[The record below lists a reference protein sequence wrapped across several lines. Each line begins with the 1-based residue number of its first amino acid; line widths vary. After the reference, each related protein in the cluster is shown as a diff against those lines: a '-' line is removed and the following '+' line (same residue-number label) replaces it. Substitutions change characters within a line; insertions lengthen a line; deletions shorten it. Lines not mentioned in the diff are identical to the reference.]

1 MRTPIYKIIRTTH
14 QESVAAEKDILRQV
28 AECELTPIRVVFF
41 SAIDTNE
48 EYTTQL
54 KRISHL
60 TNEIFGERKPMIA
73 LVAQAPLDGNLVAEA
88 TFVEGEAGV
97 CYHEE
102 YITIDNEMIFTC
114 GIISS
119 LEESIGNQA
128 EAVFS
133 HIDTI
138 LKQEGYAISDI
149 VRQWNFIEQ
158 ITHIS
163 PQGQHYQQFND
174 ARSRFYE
181 GAEWHN
187 GYPAATGIGTKRGGV
202 MVMLVALR
210 NSTKQS
216 RPIDNPL
223 QQSAHAYSQRVLI
236 EGSSPNRK
244 TTPKFE
250 RARWVGEK
258 EQMIYIS
265 GTAAIRGEESLLSDL
280 LKQTAITMENIDQL
294 ISHNSQLQHNIPT
307 IANYGYEVL
316 RVYLKQTTDW
326 QEVKHWLEKNYNCE
340 QTIYLEADI
349 CREELLIEIESIAKP
364 EK

>member
-1 MRTPIYKIIRTTH
+1 MRIPIYKIIRTAL
-14 QESVAAEKDILRQV
+14 QEPVAAEKDILRQV
-28 AECELTPIRVVFF
+28 MEHKLTPIRVVFF
-41 SAIDTNE
+41 ATIGSNE
-48 EYTTQL
+48 EYTAQL
-54 KRISHL
+54 RRITSLAH
-60 TNEIFGERKPMIA
+60 EIFGERAPMIA
-73 LVAQAPLDGNLVAEA
+73 LVAQSPLEGNLVAEV
-88 TFVEGEAGV
+88 TFVKGAEGIS
-97 CYHEE
+97 YHEE
-102 YITIDNEMIFTC
+102 YIVLDNEMIFTC
-114 GIISS
+114 GILSS

-138 LKQEGYAISDI
+138 LKREGCATSDI
-149 VRQWNFIEQ
+149 VRQWNFIEH

-265 GTAAIRGEESLLSDL
+265 GTAAIRGEESLQSDL
-280 LKQTAITMENIDQL
+280 LKQTAITMENIGQL

-316 RVYLKQTTDW
+316 RVYLKHTTDW